1 MGTASVVSCVEH
13 GPIGLHGL
21 GTAYTCTADVRWDD
35 GRTERRTF
43 PVGQLT
49 PAVHG
54 MAVPVY
60 EDVADTRG
68 DGTELGRND
77 TAAWSQARVPLL
89 LVGGVVVLV
98 LCMGA
103 LRSTY
108 RLFRGPER
116 KETKRERRPIGRTRS
131 AEQRKAAQVLATRW
145 PVDQTDVAAAGT
157 PRLAVR
163 LYGLA
168 AWCVMAVIVCVL
180 ATVPLHDAPR
190 AVRFVPPVPEIARSW
205 LMDVPVMLVVIGGG
219 ADAPVVRDGAWH
231 AYRGRT
237 HRAIRLRVP
246 RA

>member
-49 PAVHG
+49 SAVHG

-219 ADAPVVRDGAWH
+219 C
-231 AYRGRT
+231 
-237 HRAIRLRVP
+237 
-246 RA
+246 